1 MHVHKILVV
10 IFFCFLGQGTFAQNT
25 VNAVTVSGKYR
36 KFALY
41 GGVGPSY
48 FINNLVLGKKDVSNF
63 KYAFTLQGMWE
74 PQNSFVS
81 LGLETGYYRLYTVKS
96 TNPKGDISNST
107 VPIMFVAGMK
117 FSKKFY
123 AYWSMGQSI
132 TFNKVSNTDSNY
144 NFNNSVWSVADF
156 AATFQYRLVQKE
168 RISYDVELKGFYSS
182 KYENATIALLFI
194 VGFKL

>member
-1 MHVHKILVV
+1 MRIYKTLIV
-10 IFFCFLGQGTFAQNT
+10 IFSCFFALGTYAQNGVT
-25 VNAVTVSGKYR
+25 GVTVTGKYR
-36 KFALY
+36 KFAIY

-48 FINNLVLGKKDVSNF
+48 FFNNLVIAKNDVSNF
-63 KYAFTLQGMWE
+63 KYAFSLRAVWE

-96 TNPKGDISNST
+96 TTPRADISNST
-107 VPIMFVAGMK
+107 IPIMFVTGMK
-117 FSKKFY
+117 FSNKFY

-132 TFNKVSNTDSNY
+132 TFNKVSNTDSAY
-144 NFNNSVWSVADF
+144 DFNNSVWSVADF
-156 AATFQYRLVQKE
+156 AATFGWRLVQKE

-182 KYENATIALLFI
+182 KYENTTIALLFI

>member
-1 MHVHKILVV
+1 MRIYKTLIV
-10 IFFCFLGQGTFAQNT
+10 IFSCLIVLDSYAQNT

-48 FINNLVLGKKDVSNF
+48 FINNLKILKDDVSNF
-63 KYAFTLQGMWE
+63 KYAFSLKGMWE
-74 PQNSFVS
+74 PQNSVVS
-81 LGLETGYYRLYTVKS
+81 LGIETGYYRLYTVKS
-96 TNPKGDISNST
+96 TNPKGDVSNST

-117 FSKKFY
+117 FSKRFY

-132 TFNKVSNTDSNY
+132 TFNKVSNTDSAY

-156 AATFQYRLVQKE
+156 AATFDYRIAQKE
-168 RISYDVELKGFYSS
+168 RISYEVELKGFYSS

>member
-1 MHVHKILVV
+1 MRIHKKLVV
-10 IFFCFLGQGTFAQNT
+10 IFSCFLALGSYAQNAD
-25 VNAVTVSGKYR
+25 NGVTGKYR

-48 FINNLVLGKKDVSNF
+48 FFNNLKILKDDVSNF
-63 KYAFTLQGMWE
+63 KYAFSLRGMWE
-74 PQNSFVS
+74 PPNSFVS

-96 TNPKGDISNST
+96 TTPKGDVSNST
-107 VPIMFVAGMK
+107 VPILFVAGMK
-117 FSKKFY
+117 FSQKFY
-123 AYWSMGQSI
+123 AFWSMGQSI
-132 TFNKVSNTDSNY
+132 TFNKVSNTDSSY

-156 AATFQYRLVQKE
+156 AATFGYRLVQKE
-168 RISYDVELKGFYSS
+168 RISYNVELKGFYSS